1 MAGIGKYKKG
11 AKFTL
16 KSGNAPSFKMMGGK
30 SPFDMVGD
38 EMVGRAR
45 KSKARTDL
53 LDQLTP
59 EERKKYNALSGTG
72 KFHISKN
79 TTIEQLRQAISGYE
93 PEYEGGD

>member
-1 MAGIGKYKKG
+1 MG
-11 AKFTL
+11 
-16 KSGNAPSFKMMGGK
+16 FKMRGF
-30 SPFDMVGD
+30 PFSGSSALKKTKDKDVIK
-38 EMVGRAR
+38 RAHE
-45 KSKARTDL
+45 SKHRADL
-53 LDQLTP
+53 LKQLNP